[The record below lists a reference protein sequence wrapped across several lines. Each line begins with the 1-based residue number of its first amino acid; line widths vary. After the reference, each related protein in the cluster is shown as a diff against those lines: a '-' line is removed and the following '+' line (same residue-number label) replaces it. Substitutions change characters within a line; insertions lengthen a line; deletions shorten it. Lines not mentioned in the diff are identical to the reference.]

1 MGSGGIRPLGKSQ
14 QSAAGAFRKLG
25 VVATGGAGVD
35 SVECGHNGYKDLP
48 LS

>member
-25 VVATGGAGVD
+25 VVATGGVGVH
-35 SVECGHNGYKDLP
+35 SVEWAHSGYKDLP